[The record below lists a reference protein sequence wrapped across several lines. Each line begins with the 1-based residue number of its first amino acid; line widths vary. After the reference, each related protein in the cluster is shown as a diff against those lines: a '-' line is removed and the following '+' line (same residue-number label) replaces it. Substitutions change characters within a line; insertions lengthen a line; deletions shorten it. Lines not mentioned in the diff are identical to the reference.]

1 LNLLY
6 IGFSA
11 PVRSHTTA
19 QIAGHVVQ
27 GARRSG
33 SPGKNVAARQEAPGE
48 KGAET
53 NAEINKSLCFSI
65 A

>member
-1 LNLLY
+1 LNLLD

-27 GARRSG
+27 GARRSS

-48 KGAET
+48 RDAEA
-53 NAEINKSLCFSI
+53 NAEINLNCYFS
-65 A
+65 